1 MGTQRCPMMGAVTFP
16 GEKGPAVSAFLDTMI
31 AQAKSDKK
39 TIVLPEGNDIRTLK
53 AAEAI
58 LADDIADVII
68 LGNPVEIAAAGCN
81 LNGARIVDFRTSEL
95 RAPYAEKLAEL
106 RAKKGMTV
114 EAALDLMDNELYF
127 GMMMVKMGE
136 ADGLVSG
143 ACHSTG
149 DVLRP
154 ALQILKTAPGAQMVS
169 SFFVMNVPDCDLGHA
184 GTFLFSDCGLEVQ
197 PNAERLAQIAINAE
211 AAWRSLIDGAEPVV
225 AMLSHSSYGSAR
237 NDDADK
243 VVRATTLVKELAPEL
258 AVDGELQLD
267 AAIVPEIGAAKA
279 PASPVAGRANVL
291 VFPDIDA
298 GNIGYKLVQR
308 LAKAEAYGPILQGIA
323 APVNDLSRGCTA
335 EDIMGVVAITAV
347 QAQGR

>member
-1 MGTQRCPMMGAVTFP
+1 MMGAVTFP

-114 EAALDLMDNELYF
+114 EAALELMDNELYF

-169 SFFVMNVPDCDLGHA
+169 SFFVMNVPDCDLGHE

-197 PNAERLAQIAINAE
+197 PDAERLAQIAINAE

-243 VVRATTLVKELAPEL
+243 VVRATALVKELAPEL

-267 AAIVPEIGAAKA
+267 AAIVPEIGASKA

-335 EDIMGVVAITAV
+335 EDIVGVVAITAV

>member
-1 MGTQRCPMMGAVTFP
+1 M
-16 GEKGPAVSAFLDTMI
+16 SAFLETMI
-31 AQAKSDKK
+31 ARAKADKQ
-39 TIVLPEGNDIRTLK
+39 TIVLPEGNDERTLA
-53 AAEAI
+53 AAEQI
-58 LADDIADVII
+58 LADDLADLII
-68 LGNPVEIAAAGCN
+68 LGDAEAIAASGFG
-81 LNGARIVDFRTSEL
+81 LDGARIIDPLTSEL
-95 RAPYAEKLAEL
+95 RAPFAEELARL
-106 RAKKGMTV
+106 RAAKGMTV
-114 EAALDLMDNELYF
+114 DEAMALMDNELYF

-197 PNAERLAQIAINAE
+197 PDAERLAQIAINAE

-243 VVRATTLVKELAPEL
+243 VVRATALVKELAPEL

-308 LAKAEAYGPILQGIA
+308 LAKAEALGPILQGIA

-335 EDIMGVVAITAV
+335 EDIVGVVAITAV
-347 QAQGR
+347 QAQNK

>member
-1 MGTQRCPMMGAVTFP
+1 MMGAVTFP

-106 RAKKGMTV
+106 RAKKGMTA
-114 EAALDLMDNELYF
+114 EAALELMDNELYF

-197 PNAERLAQIAINAE
+197 PDAERLAQIAINAE

-243 VVRATTLVKELAPEL
+243 VVRATALVKELAPEL

-267 AAIVPEIGAAKA
+267 AAIVPEIGASKA

-335 EDIMGVVAITAV
+335 EDIVGVVAITAV